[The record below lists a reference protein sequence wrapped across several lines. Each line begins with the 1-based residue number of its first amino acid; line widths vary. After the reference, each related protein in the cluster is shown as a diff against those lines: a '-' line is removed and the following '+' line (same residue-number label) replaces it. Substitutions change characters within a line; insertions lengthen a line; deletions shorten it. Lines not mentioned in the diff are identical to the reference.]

1 MTLSADLPPVLSV
14 DQTAK
19 LLGISRGLAF
29 AAVRS
34 GELPSRRIGRRILV
48 PTEQL
53 RRWLASTGDGDLG
66 EVLGFGP

>member
-1 MTLSADLPPVLSV
+1 MTAASETPLVLTV
-14 DQTAK
+14 EQTAK

-34 GELPSRRIGRRILV
+34 GEIPSRRVGRRILV

-53 RRWLASTGDGDLG
+53 RRWLHENGKAGGDVSTL
-66 EVLGFGP
+66 

>member
-14 DQTAK
+14 DQAAK

-29 AAVRS
+29 SAVRS
-34 GELPSRRIGRRILV
+34 GELPSRRVGRRILI

-53 RRWLASTGDGDLG
+53 RRWLDLDP
-66 EVLGFGP
+66 EARPAP